1 MPNVSAEI
9 SLLIAS
15 DVPEA
20 LDPLEVKNS
29 EHGGPYASRT
39 RIGWVVNGPLG
50 RYHQGSHATSFFVKA
65 DTELQR
71 MVEDFYNLDFN
82 ESVADNRT
90 ELSQDGRRFMA
101 SVEGSIYVVEGWPL
115 RDPPTI
121 QRSTVF
127 SSKESYPGRTA
138 CILVEETVGEESKIA

>member
-82 ESVADNRT
+82 ESVANNRT

-127 SSKESYPGRTA
+127 SSK
-138 CILVEETVGEESKIA
+138 